1 MSHILVIVESPSKCK
16 KIEQY
21 LNKHPSGSTK
31 PYKCLA
37 SYGHI
42 RELGGLEAIDIHNNF
57 APTFVECVSKKDQ
70 ISKLRKAMKEAAEVI
85 LATDDDREG
94 EAIAWHLSQVLKL
107 PIETTKRILFHEI
120 TESALH
126 EAIEKPT
133 LINMP
138 LVNAQMARQVLDLLV
153 GYKLSPL
160 LWKHVKDGLS
170 AGRCQTPA
178 LRLIYDQE
186 KEIALAP
193 GKQSYTIT
201 GYFTNVN
208 IPFVLNHEE
217 TDQQCLQEFLQAS
230 LTHPHSYKP
239 IKLQSKTRKAP
250 EPFSTSSLQQHCS
263 NELHLSPKE
272 TMSLCQTLYEGGY
285 ITYHRTDSRS
295 YSEEF
300 KEKAA
305 EYILKTY
312 GGKSPAPPTGAS
324 PSDTQP
330 HIPLSVKNISK
341 SNPVSLKEGGGGGT
355 PHEAI
360 RITKLECKAIEDAI
374 NNKRENRVYQLIRQ
388 RTLESL
394 MPDAIVSLL
403 TATITAPQQHE
414 YHYTTE
420 QVIFPGWKMVSL
432 DNADSSEGK
441 YYAYL
446 QTIKPDFE
454 IPYQKIKA
462 NLHLKELKTHYSE
475 ARLVQLLEE
484 KGIGRPSTF
493 ASLIDKIQE
502 RNYVKKENVKGKL
515 IKCIDYEVTD
525 NAIIKIT
532 TDKEF
537 GNEKNKLV
545 ISPVGTLALEF
556 LLNHFD
562 TLFQYTYTKEM
573 EDALDAVAK
582 GERIWYE
589 VCKDCYKELEHLSSS
604 ILEKGKETIRIDAN
618 HTYMIGKYGPVIKV
632 GGNPPNPSSGESLC
646 PTLGNSSSP
655 SSGESPTLQ
664 TLSSKRVKSA
674 PDGGRGGVPPI
685 FKAVRS
691 DIDLNKLRRGE
702 YTIEDIV
709 EKKSDETPS
718 IGLYMEKPV
727 YVKVGKFGKYLEWNN
742 INKSL
747 KHLKQPPNEITLDDV
762 VDLLFDMDNEES
774 KNLRIINENASICK
788 GKYGNYIFYRNKK
801 MKKPRFLKLDGFSGD
816 YLNCEITVL
825 QEWFKKTYQID

>member
-1 MSHILVIVESPSKCK
+1 VACEAGGAGP
-16 KIEQY
+16 QG
-21 LNKHPSGSTK
+21 SG
-31 PYKCLA
+31 
-37 SYGHI
+37 G
-42 RELGGLEAIDIHNNF
+42 
-57 APTFVECVSKKDQ
+57 
-70 ISKLRKAMKEAAEVI
+70 
-85 LATDDDREG
+85 
-94 EAIAWHLSQVLKL
+94 
-107 PIETTKRILFHEI
+107 
-120 TESALH
+120 
-126 EAIEKPT
+126 
-133 LINMP
+133 
-138 LVNAQMARQVLDLLV
+138 V
-153 GYKLSPL
+153 G
-160 LWKHVKDGLS
+160 
-170 AGRCQTPA
+170 AGPQ
-178 LRLIYDQE
+178 
-186 KEIALAP
+186 
-193 GKQSYTIT
+193 
-201 GYFTNVN
+201 
-208 IPFVLNHEE
+208 
-217 TDQQCLQEFLQAS
+217 
-230 LTHPHSYKP
+230 
-239 IKLQSKTRKAP
+239 
-250 EPFSTSSLQQHCS
+250 
-263 NELHLSPKE
+263 
-272 TMSLCQTLYEGGY
+272 
-285 ITYHRTDSRS
+285 
-295 YSEEF
+295 
-300 KEKAA
+300 
-305 EYILKTY
+305 
-312 GGKSPAPPTGAS
+312 
-324 PSDTQP
+324 
-330 HIPLSVKNISK
+330 
-341 SNPVSLKEGGGGGT
+341 

-432 DNADSSEGK
+432 DNNTDSSEGK

-446 QTIKPDFE
+446 QTIKSDFK

-462 NLHLKELKTHYSE
+462 NLHLKELKSHYSE

-515 IKCIDYEVTD
+515 IKCIDYEVTEKE
-525 NAIIKIT
+525 IIKIT
-532 TDKEF
+532 TEKEF

-545 ISPVGTLALEF
+545 INPVGILALEF
-556 LLNHFD
+556 LLNHFEG
-562 TLFQYTYTKEM
+562 LFQYAYTKDM

-582 GERIWYE
+582 GEKIWYD
-589 VCKDCYKELEHLSSS
+589 VCKDCYKELEHLSSL

-632 GGNPPNPSSGESLC
+632 GGNPASSASPNPPSGESL
-646 PTLGNSSSP
+646 SP
-655 SSGESPTLQ
+655 PSGESPT
-664 TLSSKRVKSA
+664 TLYKKNKRGSVIKEQSGLS

-709 EKKSDETPS
+709 EKKSDEAPS